1 MIAYFCKPNEHLSG
15 HSPTWGGG
23 GPPTEVTWKQT
34 QLTLFTQLLLPQT
47 AEEKMLQLLQVP
59 PL

>member
-1 MIAYFCKPNEHLSG
+1 MSICQVTVQPRVEV
-15 HSPTWGGG
+15 TWK
-23 GPPTEVTWKQT
+23 TEVTWKQT

-47 AEEKMLQLLQVP
+47 AEEKMLQLLQVL